1 MASAGATR
9 SGSWDWGDSASRVCR
24 RGADGNPSFTS
35 PADAGA
41 MRQAFVFIL
50 VLLVLVV
57 GAPRVVTL
65 LNWLMGSRSGTAVE
79 ADGSV
84 TTMESGQSLPP
95 VDWVPV
101 LPDATVVESSR
112 ITSKQH
118 PQGFFILVLSSRASL
133 EEVQRFYTER
143 LTGAGFTVSDYGVGT
158 LTPAGADY
166 LGLAGTLVGERPA
179 TNDKISVQIRT
190 PEGVIWPSRLVQ
202 IKWWKL
208 SAAPDH
214 W

>member
-1 MASAGATR
+1 
-9 SGSWDWGDSASRVCR
+9 
-24 RGADGNPSFTS
+24 
-35 PADAGA
+35 
-41 MRQAFVFIL
+41 MRQAFGLIL

-65 LNWLMGSRSGTAVE
+65 INWLMGSQIGTGIE

-112 ITSKQH
+112 LTSKQH
-118 PQGFFILVLSSRASL
+118 PQGFNILVLSSRASL

-143 LTGAGFTVSDYGVGT
+143 LTAAGFTVSDDGIGT
-158 LTPAGADY
+158 LTPAGAEY
-166 LGLAGTLVGERPA
+166 LGLAGQLVGERPA

-190 PEGVIWPSRLVQ
+190 PEGAILPLRLVQ
-202 IKWWKL
+202 ISWWKL

>member
-1 MASAGATR
+1 
-9 SGSWDWGDSASRVCR
+9 
-24 RGADGNPSFTS
+24 
-35 PADAGA
+35 
-41 MRQAFVFIL
+41 MRQAFVLIL
-50 VLLVLVV
+50 VLLVLIV

-65 LNWLMGSRSGTAVE
+65 LNWLMGPGSGTGIE

-84 TTMESGQSLPP
+84 TTMEFGQSLPP

-101 LPDATVVESSR
+101 LPGSTVVASSQ

-143 LTGAGFTVSDYGVGT
+143 LSASGFTVSDYGIGT

-166 LGLAGTLVGERPA
+166 LGLAGQLVGERPA
-179 TNDKISVQIRT
+179 TNDKISIQIRT
-190 PEGVIWPSRLVQ
+190 PEGVILPRRLIQ
-202 IKWWKL
+202 IGWWKL

>member
-1 MASAGATR
+1 
-9 SGSWDWGDSASRVCR
+9 
-24 RGADGNPSFTS
+24 
-35 PADAGA
+35 
-41 MRQAFVFIL
+41 MRQAFGLIL

-65 LNWLMGSRSGTAVE
+65 INWLMGSQIGTAIE

-84 TTMESGQSLPP
+84 TIMESGQSLPP

-112 ITSKQH
+112 LTSKQH
-118 PQGFFILVLSSRASL
+118 PQGFNILVLSSRASH
-133 EEVQRFYTER
+133 EEVRRFYTER
-143 LTGAGFTVSDYGVGT
+143 LTAAGFTVSDHGTGT
-158 LTPAGADY
+158 LTPAAAEY
-166 LGLAGTLVGERPA
+166 LGLAGQLVGERPA
-179 TNDKISVQIRT
+179 TNDKIAVQIRT
-190 PEGVIWPSRLVQ
+190 PEGAILPLRLVQ
-202 IKWWKL
+202 ISWWKR